1 MTKYNHMLD
10 IAFTV
15 ISEEDDGSDITP
27 EQIHVAIAKRI
38 ASLAEAN
45 EFNIFSVSGAIS
57 ICDTYEIEEQAND

>member
-27 EQIHVAIAKRI
+27 EQIHVAIAKRLV
-38 ASLAEAN
+38 SLAEAN
-45 EFNIFSVSGAIS
+45 EYDIGGAIG
-57 ICDTYEIEEQAND
+57 ICDTYEIEENDNEYT